1 MLRSNTV
8 ERKIKKIAIA
18 ENVKLEGISSTSRRL
33 LDGGQNCSLCDIV
46 AEFYRDEE
54 QTLFNKI
61 GYTILLPYT
70 IALSALTKVGAMGVA
85 MLAKSQEKETIEQLV
100 QLGVIQPGQEQHFI
114 AKIEALNKENNQI
127 FAFTADDI
135 ANEVGGIS
143 R

>member
-1 MLRSNTV
+1 MLRSNAV

-33 LDGGQNCSLCDIV
+33 LDGGRNSSICDIV

-61 GYTILLPYT
+61 GFTIILPYT
-70 IALSALTKVGAMGVA
+70 IALSALVKAGAMGVA
-85 MLAKSQEKETIEQLV
+85 MLAKLQEKETIEQLV
-100 QLGVIQPGQEQHFI
+100 QSGVIQPGQEQHFI
-114 AKIEALNKENNQI
+114 AKIEALNEDNDKI

-135 ANEVGGIS
+135 VNEVGGIS